1 MAVQARSQAFRG
13 KQFFFFKI
21 FPFLNFFIY
30 FSGLCQI
37 YRRKG
42 FAGTY
47 NYLSTLSP
55 SASEAN
61 LESGFFKPNLV
72 IFDKDGTLV
81 CFHTMW
87 TPWCTSLAQRMNRET
102 GRDMSAHVYD
112 VLGYDHE
119 EKKVRIGALAENTH
133 PQIKDKIEEMLVS
146 QKLEPSHAKEVVN
159 STWKDT
165 PDDMAIKL
173 TANLPKIFGRLKKEG
188 VKVCNIGLCL
198 FLFFKLSV

>member
-1 MAVQARSQAFRG
+1 
-13 KQFFFFKI
+13 
-21 FPFLNFFIY
+21 
-30 FSGLCQI
+30 
-37 YRRKG
+37 
-42 FAGTY
+42 
-47 NYLSTLSP
+47 
-55 SASEAN
+55 
-61 LESGFFKPNLV
+61 
-72 IFDKDGTLV
+72 
-81 CFHTMW
+81 
-87 TPWCTSLAQRMNRET
+87 MNRET

-188 VKVCNIGLCL
+188 VKVCNIRLCL